1 MNARVRQLARFAR
14 VRTIQHNLAA
24 AAAAEAQRQVESLE
38 ASIGKLVGLRDGM
51 RAPGGV
57 IPAAMLAS
65 TGEIMTRL
73 DQARETVARSA
84 AGARAQASLREA
96 TRLAARRN
104 QESAE
109 RLTDKAARTAE
120 AIAERKRPLGRGVR
134 RQHSEQE

>member
-24 AAAAEAQRQVESLE
+24 AAAAQAQRHAESLE

-51 RAPGGV
+51 QVPGGV

-65 TGEIMTRL
+65 TGEIMMRL
-73 DQARETVARSA
+73 DEARETVARSA
-84 AGARAQASLREA
+84 AGARTQASLREA

-109 RLTDKAARTAE
+109 RLTDKAAKAAE
-120 AIAERKRPLGRGVR
+120 AIAERKLPLGRGR
-134 RQHSEQE
+134 RQPSEQE

>member
-1 MNARVRQLARFAR
+1 MSPRFRQLARFAR

-24 AAAAEAQRQVESLE
+24 VAAAQAQRQVEALE

-51 RAPGGV
+51 SAPGGV

-84 AGARAQASLREA
+84 AGARVQASLREA
-96 TRLAARRN
+96 ARLAARRN

-109 RLTDKAARTAE
+109 RLTDKAAKAAE
-120 AIAERKRPLGRGVR
+120 AIAERKRPLGRGR